1 MPEKCFKVAFHGFY
15 DRFLVELSM
24 GQKHLVLIQN
34 KVHLY
39 RTKLLGTFRQ
49 NKNVY
54 KRIFLVLKRWP
65 KMVAFI
71 WILVPYTVNGV
82 VNTLRSPHVQHFA
95 AQWVYWNFFAGR
107 HWFGGKSDNK
117 RISRRMI
124 SSEVF
129 APKNR
134 QYDKAMNCASGVL

>member
-54 KRIFLVLKRWP
+54 KGIFLVLKR
-65 KMVAFI
+65 
-71 WILVPYTVNGV
+71 
-82 VNTLRSPHVQHFA
+82 
-95 AQWVYWNFFAGR
+95 
-107 HWFGGKSDNK
+107 
-117 RISRRMI
+117 
-124 SSEVF
+124 
-129 APKNR
+129 
-134 QYDKAMNCASGVL
+134 